1 MKRSFPA
8 SLLLIVLCAWLVL
21 LSEPGASRPRPRLIV
36 LMVIDQLGAASLE
49 KFDPLLRGG
58 LRRMLDQGAVYTAA
72 AFRHAM
78 TLTSPGHAAIGTGL
92 HPSSNGITANYRYD
106 PRRKERITSVSDPG
120 ERAIGGP
127 GASSSPRSLMAATL
141 GDWLKKADPESQ
153 VVGVALKDRSAML
166 LTGRNADAAYWLSTD
181 CGCLV
186 TSSYYMK
193 EPPAWLTL
201 FNQTKFSDQYAGK
214 TWTRLRRDTEIRK
227 HAENRDGE
235 DTRDGA
241 DRRGNAGMGSDVKI
255 YETYARQD
263 AFEGENFGQRN
274 TFPHRLRSKPPDRKF
289 YADLFDSGFSDEVLL
304 QAVLAAIEGHR
315 LGADESTDLLAVS
328 FAGVDRVGHVYGPFS
343 QETLDTVLRLDQVL
357 ESFLRELDR
366 RVGLDRVVIGLTADH
381 GVLPLVEHLQLQ
393 GAPAKRFPKTL
404 LPDAVNRAVN
414 ERYPGAGKVVAY
426 FDSPNIFFDLARLE
440 ERNIPR
446 AAAEE
451 LGRQALLETGYVEQV
466 YLHSDLAGLAPSND
480 PYWPLYRNSFYRPRS
495 QHLIV
500 RIKKY
505 HYVNHSQG
513 STGHGSVYDYDRR
526 VPLLL
531 FGAGIGPGRYDRPAG
546 PEDLA
551 PTLGKLAGLEMPL
564 EPDTGLLYEVLR

>member
-8 SLLLIVLCAWLVL
+8 SLLLIALCAWLVL

-106 PRRKERITSVSDPG
+106 PRRKKRITSVSDPA

-127 GASSSPRSLMAATL
+127 GAASSPRSLMAATL

-166 LTGRNADAAYWLSTD
+166 LTGRTADAAYWLSTD
-181 CGCLV
+181 RGCLV

-201 FNQTKFSDQYAGK
+201 FNQTKFSDQYTGK
-214 TWTRLRRDTEIRK
+214 TWTRLRRD
-227 HAENRDGE
+227 AE
-235 DTRDGA
+235 
-241 DRRGNAGMGSDVKI
+241 MGSDANI

-263 AFEGENFGQRN
+263 AFEGENFGERN

-304 QAVLAAIEGHR
+304 QAVLAAIEGHG

-343 QETLDTVLRLDQVL
+343 QETLDTVLRLDEVL

-381 GVLPLVEHLQLQ
+381 GVLPLVEHLQQQ
-393 GAPAKRFPKTL
+393 GTPAKRFPKTL

-426 FDSPNIFFDLARLE
+426 FDPPNIFFDLARLE
-440 ERNIPR
+440 ELKIPR

-451 LGRQALLETGYVEQV
+451 LGRRALLETGYVEQV

-513 STGHGSVYDYDRR
+513 STGHGSAYDYDRR

-551 PTLGKLAGLEMPL
+551 PTLGKLAGLDMPL
-564 EPDTGLLYEVLR
+564 EPDTGVLYEVLR